1 MSAIAKKKL
10 TEAEYLAIE
19 RAAEFRSE
27 FYNGEMFAMAGA
39 KYPHNR
45 IKDNLAGLIHA
56 QLAGGP
62 CYPLVSDMRVKVVK
76 TGLQTYP
83 DILIVCGEPV
93 FPDADTTDVL
103 LNPSVIVEVLS
114 PSTERYDR
122 GPKFRQY
129 QLIESLKEI
138 VLVSQDEPVIER
150 FVRQTADSWEFT
162 NTAGLENEFAFGTVP
177 VRAPMAAIYVGV
189 TIPEEPTP

>member
-1 MSAIAKKKL
+1 MSDIAKEKL

-45 IKDNLAGLIHA
+45 IKDNLAVRIGV

-62 CYPLVSDMRVKVVK
+62 CYPLVSDMRVKVLK
-76 TGLQTYP
+76 TGLHTYP
-83 DILIVCGEPV
+83 DILIVCGEPE

-103 LNPSVIVEVLS
+103 VNPSVIVEVLS

-122 GPKFRQY
+122 GSKFRQY
-129 QLIESLKEI
+129 QMIDSLKEI
-138 VLVSQDEPVIER
+138 VLVAQDEPVVER
-150 FVRQTADSWEFT
+150 FVRQSQASWEFT
-162 NTAGLENEFAFGTVP
+162 NTEGLENEFAFGTVP
-177 VRAPMAAIYVGV
+177 VRVPMTEIYAGI
-189 TIPEEPTP
+189 TFPEGQTT

>member
-39 KYPHNR
+39 KFPHNR
-45 IKDNLAGLIHA
+45 IKDNLAGQIYA

-83 DILIVCGEPV
+83 DILIVCGEPE
-93 FPDADTTDVL
+93 FPDAETTDVL
-103 LNPSVIVEVLS
+103 LNPSAIVEVLS
-114 PSTERYDR
+114 PSTEKYDR
-122 GPKFRQY
+122 GSKFRQY
-129 QLIESLKEI
+129 QQIETLKEI
-138 VLVSQDEPVIER
+138 VLVAQDEPVIER
-150 FVRQTADSWEFT
+150 FVRQEDESWALTAT
-162 NTAGLENEFAFGTVP
+162 TGLDGVFAFGTVP
-177 VRAPMAAIYVGV
+177 VRVPLAVIYAGV
-189 TIPEEPTP
+189 TFPEAPGR

>member
-45 IKDNLAGLIHA
+45 IKDNLALQIGA
-56 QLAGGP
+56 QLAGEP
-62 CYPLVSDMRVKVVK
+62 CFPLISDMRVKVVK
-76 TGLQTYP
+76 TGLLTYP
-83 DILIVCGEPV
+83 DILIVCGDPE
-93 FPDADTTDVL
+93 FPDAETTDVL

-114 PSTERYDR
+114 PPTEKYDR

-150 FVRQTADSWEFT
+150 FVRQSSDSWEFT
-162 NTAGLENEFAFGTVP
+162 NTTGPENEFAFGTVP
-177 VRAPMAAIYVGV
+177 VRVPMAAISAGI
-189 TIPEEPTP
+189 TFPEPTGP

>member
-1 MSAIAKKKL
+1 MSAVAKKKL

-19 RAAEFRSE
+19 RAAEHRSE

-45 IKDNLAGLIHA
+45 IKDNLAMQIGA

-62 CYPLVSDMRVKVVK
+62 CFPLISDMRVKVEK
-76 TGLQTYP
+76 TGLLTYP
-83 DILIVCGEPV
+83 DILIVCGEPQ
-93 FPDADTTDVL
+93 FPDAETTDVL
-103 LNPSVIVEVLS
+103 VNPSVIVEVLS
-114 PSTERYDR
+114 PSPERYDR
-122 GPKFRQY
+122 GPKFRKY
-129 QLIESLKEI
+129 QSIETLKEI

-150 FVRQTADSWEFT
+150 FVRQSADSWEFT

-177 VRAPMAAIYVGV
+177 VRTPMAAIYAGI
-189 TIPEEPTP
+189 TFPEPSGP